1 MTMAAPATTLQASAQ
16 YASHAWH
23 WCRGR
28 TGAVAPVW
36 GAIALA
42 LATLLL
48 GRLLPADTLQAS
60 DRWLGRPGDSLLLLV
75 ALVLTAGSLL
85 AWHSHSQQLSA
96 DLDRDEHA
104 QSAQAALAAH
114 LRLDQTIN
122 DKLAEIVGDTEGSAL
137 TIIQNVRRL
146 YDSASTL
153 VAYLDGSSIKANDIG
168 NEITASVDFL
178 IGIGTFIEQLPVTM
192 ARDLAS
198 VEEVAKEIRAMGG
211 LVAAVHALSM
221 QSHLL
226 AINAAIEATRAGSSG
241 AAFKI
246 IAEEMRTLASN
257 SGTIADQISKG
268 LVRARFVVEDGMA
281 ASIADSSQRLTEVSL
296 AAVSILKLQEN
307 FEDMTQYYKTR
318 FVVVTKYNEDLAR
331 EIAEVLGQIQYQD
344 VVRQAIERLQFAGA
358 ERNAIFV
365 TAVEQF
371 AVDAAGL
378 AHLPAELDAVTD
390 RYISEEEKHKHSGRH
405 SADDASELKIELF

>member
-1 MTMAAPATTLQASAQ
+1 MAYPVSRLQESAQ
-16 YASHAWH
+16 TAWR
-23 WCRGR
+23 WYCRR
-28 TGAVAPVW
+28 TSAVAPAWQMILV
-36 GAIALA
+36 GLTA
-42 LATLLL
+42 LLL
-48 GRLLPADTLQAS
+48 GRMLPAATLQAS
-60 DRWLGRPGDSLLLLV
+60 DDWLGRPGDSLLLLAV
-75 ALVLTAGSLL
+75 LVMTAGALL
-85 AWHSHSQQLSA
+85 AWRSSSQRLPA
-96 DLDRDEHA
+96 ETNLAA
-104 QSAQAALAAH
+104 QIHPAQAALGAH

-122 DKLAEIVGDTEGSAL
+122 DKLNEIVNDTESSAL
-137 TIIQNVRRL
+137 AIIQNVRHL

-153 VAYLDGSSIKANDIG
+153 VAYLDGSSIKASDIG
-168 NEITASVDFL
+168 NEITDSVEFL

-211 LVAAVHALSM
+211 LVAAVHAISM

-246 IAEEMRTLASN
+246 IAEEMRTLAAN
-257 SGTIADQISKG
+257 SGTVADQIGKG

-281 ASIADSSQRLTEVSL
+281 ASIADSSQRLTEVSQ

-331 EIAEVLGQIQYQD
+331 EIADVLGQIQYQD
-344 VVRQAIERLQFAGA
+344 VVRQAIERLQFASA
-358 ERNAIFV
+358 ERNAILV
-365 TAVEQF
+365 TAVEQI
-371 AVDAAGL
+371 ALDPAGL
-378 AHLPAELDAVTD
+378 AHLPGELDAVTD
-390 RYISEEEKHKHSGRH
+390 RYVSEEEKHKHSGRH
-405 SADDASELKIELF
+405 SASDTSELKIELF